1 MSRVKRGMATK
12 KRHKRLLKHTKGYYG
27 QRKNVFCRAKETL
40 MRAWAYAFHGRKM
53 KKRNMR
59 TLFIVRINAAVRE
72 FGYSYST
79 FIANLKKSNIVL
91 NRKMLAQIAVFEPA
105 VFAKIVQATKN

>member
-1 MSRVKRGMATK
+1 MSRVKRGMHSK
-12 KRHKRLLKHTKGYYG
+12 KRHKRLLKQTKGYYG

-40 MRAWAYAFHGRKM
+40 MRAWAYAFHGRKL

-59 TLFIVRINAAVRE
+59 SLFIVRINAASRE
-72 FGYSYST
+72 YGMPYSQ
-79 FIANLKKSNIVL
+79 FISKLNKSNIVL

-105 VFAKIVQATKN
+105 VFAKIVHIAKN

>member
-12 KRHKRLLKHTKGYYG
+12 KRHKRLLKQTKGYYG

-40 MRAWAYAFHGRKM
+40 MRAWAYAFHGRKL

-59 TLFIVRINAAVRE
+59 TLFIVRINAAVRQ
-72 FGYSYST
+72 FDYSYST
-79 FIANLKKSNIVL
+79 FIASLKKANIVL
-91 NRKMLAQIAVFEPA
+91 NRKMLAQIAVFEPT
-105 VFAKIVQATKN
+105 VFAKIVQATKK

>member
-40 MRAWAYAFHGRKM
+40 MRAWAYAFHGRKL

-59 TLFIVRINAAVRE
+59 TLFIVRINAAART

-91 NRKMLAQIAVFEPA
+91 NRKMLAQIAVFEPT
-105 VFAKIVQATKN
+105 VFEKIVQATKN